1 MNNNLEDIKLKLE
14 KLLRLSESS
23 NANEA
28 AVAINKFNSLCRQ
41 YGVAKKDLTISY
53 REEFDEIVEMAFGKT
68 FYRRD
73 VAENLILVAVANY
86 YNGSAII
93 GFDYTYSSENPKK
106 YTAKTMNVIASKGNQ
121 IQIEIYYNYIIE
133 IMEKMSKVEKRK
145 RPNSPKAFRRNFR
158 KGFAITINKRLKEI
172 KKKDEKE
179 GIRETNQSGLLVLE
193 NNEKEFNNALKY
205 LKENYPNLKNYPGS
219 KTGVGV
225 HEGMEAAQT
234 VGLDKQTEGIYNKK
248 INESQF

>member
-1 MNNNLEDIKLKLE
+1 MNNNLEDTKLKLE

-93 GFDYTYSSENPKK
+93 GFDYTNSSENPKK

-145 RPNSPKAFRRNFR
+145 RPNSPKGFRRNFR

-205 LKENYPNLKNYPGS
+205 LKENYPNLKYYPGS

-234 VGLDKQTEGIYNKK
+234 VGLDKQTEGIDHKK
-248 INESQF
+248 INESRF

>member
-28 AVAINKFNSLCRQ
+28 AAAINKFNSLCRQ
-41 YGVAKKDLTISY
+41 YGVAKKDLTITY

-93 GFDYTYSSENPKK
+93 GFDYTYSSENP
-106 YTAKTMNVIASKGNQ
+106 
-121 IQIEIYYNYIIE
+121 
-133 IMEKMSKVEKRK
+133 
-145 RPNSPKAFRRNFR
+145 
-158 KGFAITINKRLKEI
+158 
-172 KKKDEKE
+172 
-179 GIRETNQSGLLVLE
+179 
-193 NNEKEFNNALKY
+193 
-205 LKENYPNLKNYPGS
+205 
-219 KTGVGV
+219 
-225 HEGMEAAQT
+225 
-234 VGLDKQTEGIYNKK
+234 
-248 INESQF
+248 